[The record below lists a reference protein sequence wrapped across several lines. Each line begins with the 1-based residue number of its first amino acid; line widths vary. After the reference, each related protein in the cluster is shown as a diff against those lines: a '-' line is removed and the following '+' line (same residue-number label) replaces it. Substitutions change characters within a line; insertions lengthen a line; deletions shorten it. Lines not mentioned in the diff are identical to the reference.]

1 VSNGAKVA
9 LAVGAGYMLGR
20 TRKMRIAMML
30 AAAGITGKFPTMPA
44 SLVAQGLKSLGASDQ
59 LHDLTDQLRGEVLN
73 AAKAATLAAATNRV
87 DALNDR
93 LQGVVPTEQVGQA
106 AGSATRG
113 LTSVTGRGRRAR
125 DDDVDESEDA
135 YEDEEPLDVEEE
147 DLEDEDVEDEDFE
160 DEDVEDEDVEDEDVE
175 DEDVEDE
182 DEDLEDQ
189 DLEDDL
195 EGEAEEEEEEEE
207 PTPPRRRAARKAAAP
222 RTSARRSRT
231 KAADRDGEP
240 PKGPSRRG
248 RASTATKRAPVRR
261 GR

>member
-9 LAVGAGYMLGR
+9 LAVGTGYLLGR
-20 TRKMRIAMML
+20 TRRMRIALML
-30 AAAGITGKFPTMPA
+30 AAAGVTGKFPAMPA
-44 SLVAQGLKSLGASDQ
+44 GLVAQGLKSLGASDQ

-73 AAKAATLAAATNRV
+73 AAKAATLAAATHRV

-93 LQGVVPTEQVGQA
+93 LQGVVPTEEVGRA
-106 AGSATRG
+106 TGSATRG
-113 LTSVTGRGRRAR
+113 LTSVAGRAGRAR
-125 DDDVDESEDA
+125 DDDFDDEQDA
-135 YEDEEPLDVEEE
+135 YDDEEPLDVEAE
-147 DLEDEDVEDEDFE
+147 DLEDDDFEDEDFE
-160 DEDVEDEDVEDEDVE
+160 DRDSDDEDLGDQDLED
-175 DEDVEDE
+175 DE

-189 DLEDDL
+189 DLEDEDL
-195 EGEAEEEEEEEE
+195 EDEDE
-207 PTPPRRRAARKAAAP
+207 PPRRRASRRAAAP

-248 RASTATKRAPVRR
+248 RASAATKRAPVRR